1 MARIRYDIV
10 PIAGGWQV
18 NCNGTSGGPYS
29 EMSDAVRDTLAT
41 ADQLQKQGEEVEVR
55 LLQLDGTRRL
65 LEPRDAQLYPRR

>member
-1 MARIRYDIV
+1 
-10 PIAGGWQV
+10 
-18 NCNGTSGGPYS
+18 
-29 EMSDAVRDTLAT
+29 MSDAVRDTLAT